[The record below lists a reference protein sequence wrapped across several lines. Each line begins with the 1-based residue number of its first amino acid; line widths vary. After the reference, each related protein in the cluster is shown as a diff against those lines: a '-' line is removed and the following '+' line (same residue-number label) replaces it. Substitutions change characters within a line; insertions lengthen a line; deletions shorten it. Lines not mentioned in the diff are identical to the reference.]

1 MEREHNK
8 AKLKIA
14 NLLKDYTAQTK
25 QRRESVDLVNQPQR
39 ELHDTWLALQRTKTE
54 NEKPTSES
62 KETQAEIPTEA
73 IFLWITLS
81 LY

>member
-39 ELHDTWLALQRTKTE
+39 ELWLALQRTKTE